1 MSHLIGYCF
10 DDGGRQEAGY
20 KGKTGDCV
28 PRAIAIVTG
37 LPYKQVYK
45 AMADAMKEY
54 GYAASGNAYQ
64 QRGKKV
70 KGQRNA
76 KDIQVDVI
84 QKLGLK
90 KVKFEKG
97 VRPTYSEA
105 YAKYGNC
112 LVFTTKHA
120 VALVDGKLRDTWDN
134 RTYDMLVPYC
144 RDCKPNRPG
153 DGSGGGHKCT
163 VCGRVSDGQ
172 TLYEERRERKAMS
185 IFVPGTAVVKT
196 VSAPKVVAV
205 KSKPVAKSKVAAT
218 SRRYYA
224 GKGRSKCGHKH
235 LTRKAAVACAEK
247 LSKVKGGEFKVKV
260 V

>member
-1 MSHLIGYCF
+1 MIGYCF

-45 AMADAMKEY
+45 TMADAMKEH

-64 QRGKKV
+64 QRGAKGHK

-84 QKLGLK
+84 QKLGLR

-105 YAKYGNC
+105 HAQYGDC
-112 LVFTTKHA
+112 LVFTTRHA
-120 VALVDGKLRDTWDN
+120 VALVGGKLRDTWDN
-134 RTYDMLVPYC
+134 RTYEME
-144 RDCKPNRPG
+144 NEQ
-153 DGSGGGHKCT
+153 
-163 VCGRVSDGQ
+163 GRV
-172 TLYEERRERKAMS
+172 EKRERKVMS
-185 IFVPGTAVVKT
+185 IFVRDSKPVKT
-196 VSAPKVVAV
+196 VSVPETVAV
-205 KSKPVAKSKVAAT
+205 KPKPVAKPKVAAT
-218 SRRYYA
+218 SRRYQA
-224 GKGRSKCGHKH
+224 VKGRSKCGHKH
-235 LTRKAAVACAEK
+235 LTRKAAVACADK
-247 LSKVKGGEFKVKV
+247 LSNSKGGDFKVKV
-260 V
+260 VK